1 MQFNDY
7 MLVGLKIINMK
18 IKELF
23 LGLRYSLAPMGNYGV
38 SAFSKLS
45 IVDTPTSLPKQ
56 SNKHSLAPPH
66 SVPVQMSN

>member
-1 MQFNDY
+1 M
-7 MLVGLKIINMK
+7 GLKIINII

-45 IVDTPTSLPKQ
+45 TVDTPTSPVNQ
-56 SNKHSLAPPH
+56 SNKPSLVPPA
-66 SVPVQMSN
+66 SATAYKSN

>member
-1 MQFNDY
+1 
-7 MLVGLKIINMK
+7 MLVGLKIVNMR

-45 IVDTPTSLPKQ
+45 TVDTQTSPVNQ
-56 SNKHSLAPPH
+56 SNKLSLVLPH
-66 SVPVQMSN
+66 SATAYKSN